1 MYVALVGLTPRR
13 QCRQDVHSNVLPTG
27 ISSAT
32 YLTDC
37 FATLLSTAASV
48 LLRIPFFVNG
58 VF

>member
-1 MYVALVGLTPRR
+1 MLPSWVSRLAGNVGKRYVVM
-13 QCRQDVHSNVLPTG
+13 CCPTG

-48 LLRIPFFVNG
+48 LLRIPFFVYG